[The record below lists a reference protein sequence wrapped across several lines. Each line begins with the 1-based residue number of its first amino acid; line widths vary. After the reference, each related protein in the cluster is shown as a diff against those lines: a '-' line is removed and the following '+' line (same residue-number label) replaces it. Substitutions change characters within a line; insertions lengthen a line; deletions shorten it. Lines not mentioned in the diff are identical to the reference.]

1 LSFEVYK
8 LTGMPFVTNMQYD
21 YKDWAEIE
29 ECVDL
34 LVGKITD
41 LGRKFGSIS
50 TVSRGGLVPAR
61 LVADRL
67 NIKQIMVDPFNIP
80 SDSLF
85 VDDIYDT
92 GETFRK
98 MIEKADYS
106 DETVYAVLYAR
117 AGKKY
122 PRQLIYAK
130 LTKGDEYLVYP
141 WDRFEHTKR

>member
-1 LSFEVYK
+1 MPLS
-8 LTGMPFVTNMQYD
+8 THMQYD

-34 LVGKITD
+34 LVRKLAD
-41 LGRKFGSIS
+41 SGRRFGSIS

-61 LVADRL
+61 LVADRM
-67 NIKQIMVDPFNIP
+67 NIRQIMVDPFNIP

-85 VDDIYDT
+85 VDDIYDS
-92 GETFRK
+92 GETFRR
-98 MIEKADYS
+98 MIEKADYP

-122 PRQLIYAK
+122 PKQLTYAK

-141 WDRFEHTKR
+141 WDRFEHAH